1 MQKTSNHI
9 NTRLQKRAKRHLA
22 EDVEHS
28 NPSDGE
34 YVAKIFKYYRG
45 WQNPYRTTI
54 IPLKLVSGKTIY
66 KKHKELF
73 DAFAAKAKKNNFD
86 IDAFIKYCVINRGIN
101 ESCIVQC
108 LSSTTMLNEFYNHL
122 NKKHKLNNIYRWFM
136 KSVKNIVAECL
147 DLQICTT
154 KDFFRQLIKDNKVGA
169 YVMSGKISLYYLAAI
184 PSFKKVIEHLD
195 YFSKL
200 ELQSLNDH
208 FEIYHSDVNE
218 AFLAKKHKMVN
229 PIELT
234 DLAIL
239 KALNKK

>member
-1 MQKTSNHI
+1 M
-9 NTRLQKRAKRHLA
+9 
-22 EDVEHS
+22 
-28 NPSDGE
+28 
-34 YVAKIFKYYRG
+34 
-45 WQNPYRTTI
+45 
-54 IPLKLVSGKTIY
+54 
-66 KKHKELF
+66 
-73 DAFAAKAKKNNFD
+73 
-86 IDAFIKYCVINRGIN
+86 
-101 ESCIVQC
+101 
-108 LSSTTMLNEFYNHL
+108 
-122 NKKHKLNNIYRWFM
+122 
-136 KSVKNIVAECL
+136 
-147 DLQICTT
+147 QICTT